1 MSKTAILADGA
12 LMQIRGKESL
22 DAVALV
28 IMYVVDDPAPAAGVR
43 NVTTKSP

>member
-22 DAVALV
+22 DAVVLA
-28 IMYVVDDPAPAAGVR
+28 IMYVLDDPTPTAGVR
-43 NVTTKSP
+43 SGATKSP